1 MKSRLMLATLA
12 VPLANPV
19 TADEAATTLDPVV
32 ITATR
37 TPEPLSD
44 TLAATSVIDRAEIE
58 RRQARSLPD
67 LLRGLPGVTIAQ
79 SGGEGSA
86 ASVFLRGT
94 NSDHVLVLVDG
105 LEVGS
110 ATLGTPSL
118 QDLPLAQIERI
129 EVVRGPRSS
138 LYGSEAIGGVIQIF
152 TKRGGGAMTPSLS
165 LGVGT
170 LGTASVA
177 TSVSG
182 GGDQGWFN
190 LGASLERTDG
200 INACD
205 GSSVTFAGCYVE
217 QNDRDGYRNLGFNLR
232 AGYRFSEA
240 AEVDL
245 HLLRGEGRADFD
257 GSIYAGNR
265 SRSEQQVLGTS
276 VTLRPLAPWTLK
288 LSAGRSWDDYR
299 AFYEDAATGEEV
311 FVDSFE
317 TIRDTFSAQNDLTI
331 RPGQILTLGV
341 DYQQDQVSGS
351 VDYDEDSRDD
361 LGVFGQYQGHFG
373 PAGLK
378 LSLRQDDDQ
387 QFGTHTTGNAALG
400 YRVSEGLEASLSY
413 GTAFKAPSFNDL
425 YYPGFGNPDLSP
437 EQSHSLEVGLGGS
450 LPLGR
455 DGTARWGLN
464 LYQTQIDDLIAFDS
478 TTWLAANIES
488 ARIRGAEITGALQV
502 ANWRLAA
509 NLDLLDAENRSDDG
523 HQGNLLPRRA
533 EQSAQIDL
541 DRDLG
546 RWSLG
551 TTLFVAGRRFD
562 DLANSVRLDPYALL
576 DLRAEYKLTSDWRAQ
591 VRLANLFDEE
601 YETAYLYNQP
611 GRALYLTVLYEPTTF

>member
-1 MKSRLMLATLA
+1 M
-12 VPLANPV
+12 
-19 TADEAATTLDPVV
+19 
-32 ITATR
+32 
-37 TPEPLSD
+37 
-44 TLAATSVIDRAEIE
+44 
-58 RRQARSLPD
+58 
-67 LLRGLPGVTIAQ
+67 
-79 SGGEGSA
+79 
-86 ASVFLRGT
+86 
-94 NSDHVLVLVDG
+94 
-105 LEVGS
+105 
-110 ATLGTPSL
+110 
-118 QDLPLAQIERI
+118 
-129 EVVRGPRSS
+129 
-138 LYGSEAIGGVIQIF
+138 
-152 TKRGGGAMTPSLS
+152 
-165 LGVGT
+165 
-170 LGTASVA
+170 
-177 TSVSG
+177 
-182 GGDQGWFN
+182 
-190 LGASLERTDG
+190 
-200 INACD
+200 
-205 GSSVTFAGCYVE
+205 
-217 QNDRDGYRNLGFNLR
+217 
-232 AGYRFSEA
+232 
-240 AEVDL
+240 
-245 HLLRGEGRADFD
+245 
-257 GSIYAGNR
+257 
-265 SRSEQQVLGTS
+265 
-276 VTLRPLAPWTLK
+276 
-288 LSAGRSWDDYR
+288 
-299 AFYEDAATGEEV
+299 
-311 FVDSFE
+311 
-317 TIRDTFSAQNDLTI
+317 
-331 RPGQILTLGV
+331 
-341 DYQQDQVSGS
+341 
-351 VDYDEDSRDD
+351 
-361 LGVFGQYQGHFG
+361 
-373 PAGLK
+373 
-378 LSLRQDDDQ
+378 
-387 QFGTHTTGNAALG
+387 
-400 YRVSEGLEASLSY
+400 SEGLEASLSY

>member
-276 VTLRPLAPWTLK
+276 VTLRPLAP
-288 LSAGRSWDDYR
+288 
-299 AFYEDAATGEEV
+299 FYEDAATGEEV

-361 LGVFGQYQGHFG
+361 LGVFG
-373 PAGLK
+373 P
-378 LSLRQDDDQ
+378 
-387 QFGTHTTGNAALG
+387 
-400 YRVSEGLEASLSY
+400 
-413 GTAFKAPSFNDL
+413 
-425 YYPGFGNPDLSP
+425 
-437 EQSHSLEVGLGGS
+437 
-450 LPLGR
+450 
-455 DGTARWGLN
+455 
-464 LYQTQIDDLIAFDS
+464 
-478 TTWLAANIES
+478 
-488 ARIRGAEITGALQV
+488 
-502 ANWRLAA
+502 
-509 NLDLLDAENRSDDG
+509 
-523 HQGNLLPRRA
+523 
-533 EQSAQIDL
+533 
-541 DRDLG
+541 
-546 RWSLG
+546 
-551 TTLFVAGRRFD
+551 
-562 DLANSVRLDPYALL
+562 
-576 DLRAEYKLTSDWRAQ
+576 
-591 VRLANLFDEE
+591 
-601 YETAYLYNQP
+601 
-611 GRALYLTVLYEPTTF
+611 